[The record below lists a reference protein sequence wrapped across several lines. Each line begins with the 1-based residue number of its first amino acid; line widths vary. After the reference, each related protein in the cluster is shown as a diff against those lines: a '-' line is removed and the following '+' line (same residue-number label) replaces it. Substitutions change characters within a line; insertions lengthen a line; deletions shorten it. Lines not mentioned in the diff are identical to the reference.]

1 MANQRSHIE
10 LIEVWRWRERW
21 YEERPIWSSLF
32 LNKSSSKKSS
42 DLAPE
47 RSAPVN
53 VASAGKASW
62 VISNSEQPPALE
74 VVLLK
79 QAVILS
85 WNQFVYADGG
95 SDELRI
101 AFASHDVVVKG
112 AGLDPLLAA
121 IASHRVASI
130 QQSVRSDRF
139 PAQAGRFIREI
150 VVRKIDGD

>member
-1 MANQRSHIE
+1 M
-10 LIEVWRWRERW
+10 
-21 YEERPIWSSLF
+21 
-32 LNKSSSKKSS
+32 
-42 DLAPE
+42 
-47 RSAPVN
+47 N
-53 VASAGKASW
+53 VASAGKAPW
-62 VISNSEQPPALE
+62 IISSSEQPPALE
-74 VVLLK
+74 IVLFK
-79 QAVILS
+79 QTLILS